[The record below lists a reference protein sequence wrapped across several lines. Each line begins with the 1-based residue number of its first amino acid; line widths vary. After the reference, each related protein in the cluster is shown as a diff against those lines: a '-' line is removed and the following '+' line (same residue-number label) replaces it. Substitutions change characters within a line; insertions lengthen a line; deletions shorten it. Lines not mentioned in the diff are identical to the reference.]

1 MKTVLAFGDS
11 LTWGKDPATQ
21 GRHAWEDRW
30 PSVLQS
36 GLDGVEVI
44 NEGLRGR
51 TTAFDQPTASCD
63 MNGARVLPAL
73 LHSHAPLDLVIVMLG
88 LNDVYW
94 GCSQSDITAGLLRI
108 VEIIRHHPYRLPV
121 AQVPKVLLVAQPPM
135 VPNSPDP
142 KLAGSILATS
152 RRLSHAVQYA
162 AQEAGVPH
170 VEMRPVAEASVLDG
184 VHLDA
189 ANTRAMGKALI
200 APVKELLDLA

>member
-21 GRHAWEDRW
+21 GRLAPEDRW
-30 PSVLQS
+30 PNVLQAA
-36 GLDGVEVI
+36 LNGVEVI
-44 NEGLRGR
+44 SEGLRGR

-94 GCSQSDITAGLLRI
+94 GYSQKDITAGLVRI
-108 VEIIRHHPYRLPV
+108 VEIIRHHPYRLPD
-121 AQVPKVLLVAQPPM
+121 AHLPEVLLLAQPPM
-135 VPNSPDP
+135 VAGSPDP
-142 KLAGSILATS
+142 HISGSILATS

-162 AQEAGVPH
+162 AQETGVQH
-170 VEMRPVAEASVLDG
+170 FDMRPVAEASTLDG

-189 ANTRAMGKALI
+189 GQTRAMGEALV
-200 APVKELLDLA
+200 APVKKLLSIE